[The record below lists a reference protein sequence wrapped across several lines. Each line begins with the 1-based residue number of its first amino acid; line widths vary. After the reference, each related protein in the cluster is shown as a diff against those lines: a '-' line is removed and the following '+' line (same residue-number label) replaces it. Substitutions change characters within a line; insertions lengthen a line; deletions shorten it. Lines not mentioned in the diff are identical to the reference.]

1 MTLKEVVKAIA
12 PPLLWNI
19 GRSAKQQLIHS
30 TERLAYAPRGW
41 QTPLPEDANEAYWN
55 RFVER
60 ERAWCER
67 LIARVRAGD
76 PVLTSDDAILG
87 YLAFG
92 YVLALTARGRDSIT
106 VLDYGGNLGEYYWI
120 SKALLPDLKL
130 EFHCKELPAV
140 AAAGRDLSPDVIWHT
155 DDRCFDATYDLV
167 MFSAS
172 LPYLRDWPSVLK
184 MAERATRHY
193 LFVADTPSVRE
204 APTFVITQ
212 RSGGVIN
219 LGYVFNRSEM
229 VNEVQRTGL
238 RLIRDFTM
246 GPHAPVAN
254 APEQPLY
261 AGLLFAR

>member
-1 MTLKEVVKAIA
+1 MTLKPVVKAIV
-12 PPLLWNI
+12 PPLLWDI
-19 GRSAKQQLIHS
+19 GRACKQRLIRS
-30 TERLAYAPRGW
+30 TDRLAFAPRGW
-41 QTPLPEDANEAYWN
+41 DTPMSGGFNEAYWN

-60 ERAWCER
+60 ERAWCQA

-92 YVLALTARGRDSIT
+92 YVLALTARERDTIT

-120 SKALLPDLKL
+120 SKALLPDVNL
-130 EFHCKELPAV
+130 EYHCKELPAV

-155 DDRCFDATYDLV
+155 DDRCLEGTYDLV
-167 MFSAS
+167 LFSAS
-172 LPYLRDWPSVLK
+172 LPYLRDWPAVLQQ
-184 MAERATRHY
+184 AERATRHH
-193 LFVADTPSVRE
+193 LFVADTPSVRT
-204 APTFVITQ
+204 APTYVITQ
-212 RSGGVIN
+212 RSGGVSTI
-219 LGYVFNRSEM
+219 GYVFNRSEIIDTA
-229 VNEVQRTGL
+229 QRTGL